1 MVFLPVRDL
10 KTRRIRAAPATDG
23 RLRPHI
29 S

>member
-23 RLRPHI
+23 RLRSHI

>member
-10 KTRRIRAAPATDG
+10 NTRRIRAAPATDG
-23 RLRPHI
+23 RLRPQI